1 MNKIKGLNLM
11 RQENLLLRSIIA
23 SIRGGMAILDVY
35 HSDYSVE
42 YKQDDSPLTLADKR
56 SNQMIS
62 NMLEKTGIP
71 ILSEEGR
78 EIDFRIR
85 QKWENLWVVD
95 PLDGTKEFIKRND
108 EFTVNIA
115 LVQNGDPVLGVIFVP
130 VSSMLYFA
138 ERGTGSFKINDS
150 GFMKELAEL
159 TDPVER
165 PEILTEIMKHSKRL
179 PFDTRK
185 DDSFCT
191 IVGSRSHA
199 TPELEEY
206 VAQKRVEYGNV
217 EFISAG
223 SSLKF
228 CLVAEGKA
236 DIYPRLGPTMEWDTA
251 AGQAI
256 AENSGCCVLQWD
268 TGIPLVYNKEELLN
282 PYFIVTR
289 SGCRCR

>member
-1 MNKIKGLNLM
+1 MEN
-11 RQENLLLRSIIA
+11 ENLLLKSIIA
-23 SIRGGMAILDVY
+23 SIKGGMAILDVY
-35 HSDYSVE
+35 DSDYSIE
-42 YKQDDSPLTLADKR
+42 YKKDDSPLTLADKR
-56 SNQMIS
+56 SNQKIF
-62 NMLEKTGIP
+62 NALETTGIP

-78 EIDFRIR
+78 EIDYRER
-85 QKWENLWVVD
+85 QKWESLWVVD

-115 LVQNGDPVLGVIFVP
+115 LVENGVPVLGVIFVP

-138 ERGTGSFKINDS
+138 EKDTGSFRMNDS
-150 GFMKELAEL
+150 GFTKELAEL
-159 TDPVER
+159 SDQDQK
-165 PEILTEIMKHSKRL
+165 PEILSGIIERSERL
-179 PFDTRK
+179 PLKTRK
-185 DDSFCT
+185 DDSSCT
-191 IVGSRSHA
+191 IVGSRSHS

-206 VAQKRVEYGNV
+206 VATKKREYRDV

-268 TGIPLVYNKEELLN
+268 TGIPLGYNKENLLN
-282 PYFIVTR
+282 PYFIVARTV
-289 SGCRCR
+289 

>member
-1 MNKIKGLNLM
+1 MKKN
-11 RQENLLLRSIIA
+11 NLLLKSIIA
-23 SIRGGMAILDVY
+23 SIKGGMAILDVY
-35 HSDYSVE
+35 DSDYTVE
-42 YKQDDSPLTLADKR
+42 YKTDDSPLTLADKR
-56 SNQMIS
+56 SNQEIF
-62 NMLEKTGIP
+62 NMLETTGIP

-78 EIDFRIR
+78 EVDYRVR
-85 QKWENLWVVD
+85 QKWETLWVVD

-115 LVQNGDPVLGVIFVP
+115 LVKNGIPVLGVIFIP
-130 VSSMLYFA
+130 VSSVLYFA
-138 ERGTGSFKINDS
+138 EKNTGSFRMNDY
-150 GFMKELAEL
+150 GFTKELADL
-159 TDPVER
+159 SDQDQK
-165 PEILTEIMKHSKRL
+165 PEILSRMIELSERL
-179 PFDTRK
+179 PLTVRK
-185 DDSFCT
+185 DDSSCT

-199 TPELEEY
+199 TPKLEEY
-206 VAQKRVEYGNV
+206 VAAKKKEYKKV

-268 TGIPLVYNKEELLN
+268 TGIPLGYNKQNLLN
-282 PYFIVTR
+282 PYFIVAR
-289 SGCRCR
+289 NA

>member
-1 MNKIKGLNLM
+1 MENK
-11 RQENLLLRSIIA
+11 NLLLKSIIA
-23 SIRGGMAILDVY
+23 SIKGGMAILDVY
-35 HSDYSVE
+35 SSDYSVE
-42 YKQDDSPLTLADKR
+42 YKKDDSPLTLADKR
-56 SNQMIS
+56 SNQEIF
-62 NMLEKTGIP
+62 NILETTGIP

-78 EIDFRIR
+78 EIDYRER
-85 QKWENLWVVD
+85 QKWESLWVVD

-115 LVQNGDPVLGVIFVP
+115 LVKNGVPVLGVIFVP
-130 VSSMLYFA
+130 VFSMLYFA
-138 ERGTGSFKINDS
+138 EKDTGSFRMKDS
-150 GFMKELAEL
+150 GFTKELAEL
-159 TDPVER
+159 SDQDQK
-165 PEILTEIMKHSKRL
+165 PEILSRIIEYSETL
-179 PFDTRK
+179 PLNVRI
-185 DDSFCT
+185 DDSSCT

-206 VAQKRVEYGNV
+206 VATKKREYRDV

-268 TGIPLVYNKEELLN
+268 TGIPLGYNKENLLN
-282 PYFIVTR
+282 PYFIVARTT
-289 SGCRCR
+289 

>member
-1 MNKIKGLNLM
+1 LMFMIQIIK
-11 RQENLLLRSIIA
+11 
-23 SIRGGMAILDVY
+23 
-35 HSDYSVE
+35 
-42 YKQDDSPLTLADKR
+42 KDDSPLTLADKR
-56 SNQMIS
+56 SNQKIF
-62 NMLEKTGIP
+62 NALETTGIP

-78 EIDFRIR
+78 EIDYRER
-85 QKWENLWVVD
+85 QKWESLWVVD

-115 LVQNGDPVLGVIFVP
+115 LVENGVPVLGVIFVP

-138 ERGTGSFKINDS
+138 EKDTGSFRMNDS
-150 GFMKELAEL
+150 GFTKELAEL
-159 TDPVER
+159 SDQDQK
-165 PEILTEIMKHSKRL
+165 PEILSGIIERSERL
-179 PFDTRK
+179 PLKTRK
-185 DDSFCT
+185 DDSSCT
-191 IVGSRSHA
+191 IVGSRSHS

-206 VAQKRVEYGNV
+206 VATKKREYRDV

-268 TGIPLVYNKEELLN
+268 TDIPLGYNKENLLN
-282 PYFIVTR
+282 PYFIVARTV
-289 SGCRCR
+289 

>member
-1 MNKIKGLNLM
+1 MNKIKGLNVM
-11 RQENLLLRSIIA
+11 EPENRLLTSIIA

-35 HSDYSVE
+35 YSDYSVE
-42 YKQDDSPLTLADKR
+42 YKQDDSPLTIADKR
-56 SNQMIS
+56 SNQKITR
-62 NMLEKTGIP
+62 MLETTGIP

-78 EIDFRIR
+78 KIDFRAR
-85 QKWENLWVVD
+85 QTWECLWVVD

-115 LVQNGDPVLGVIFVP
+115 LVQKSAPVMGVIFVP
-130 VSSMLYFA
+130 VSSTLYFA
-138 ERGTGSFKINDS
+138 EKGIGSFRMTDPVFI
-150 GFMKELAEL
+150 KELAEAG
-159 TDPVER
+159 DPGQK
-165 PEILTEIMKHSKRL
+165 PEIMTEIMKHSKRL
-179 PFDTRK
+179 PFAVRK
-185 DDSFCT
+185 DESSCT

-206 VAQKRVEYGNV
+206 VAKKQREYRNV

-236 DIYPRLGPTMEWDTA
+236 DMYPRLGPTMEWDTA

-256 AENSGCCVLQWD
+256 AENSGCSVLQWG
-268 TGIPLVYNKEELLN
+268 TGIPLSYNKEDLLN
-282 PYFIVTR
+282 PSFMVSRPPIRV
-289 SGCRCR
+289 